1 MPILHLPEDDLES
14 KLNSSALWAVTY
26 GDMMSY
32 LMIFFLVLFAFNVTK
47 KVDQKEVQPDKKT
60 DDTVISIVNVFGGKI
75 DLERQ
80 KRLKQRQAEQ
90 EMAQKAEAEAKA
102 GPAGMEVKNLA
113 DRVQFVL
120 DSAVLFDS
128 GHAELR
134 KEAVPTLEKIAE
146 NLKESPNEI
155 VVEGHTDNVPIHHG
169 KYSSNYELSMAR
181 AYSVVTFL
189 INHGIAPQ
197 RLSGAGYGEYKP
209 VADNQTAEGKAKN
222 RRIEIAL
229 FRTK

>member
-1 MPILHLPEDDLES
+1 MPILRLPEDDLES

-60 DDTVISIVNVFGGKI
+60 DDTVTSIVNVFGGKL

-80 KRLKQRQAEQ
+80 ARIAQRRKEQ
-90 EMAQKAEAEAKA
+90 EMEQKAEAEAKA

-134 KEAVPTLEKIAE
+134 KEAIPTLEKIAE

-155 VVEGHTDNVPIHHG
+155 VVEGHTDIVPIHG
-169 KYSSNYELSMAR
+169 KYNSNYELSMAR
-181 AYSVVTFL
+181 AYGVVSFF
-189 INHGIAPQ
+189 IGHGIAPQ

-209 VADNQTAEGKAKN
+209 MADNKTAEGRAKN